1 MKSRTPEPKTPTPGD
16 APADPPSKVVPA
28 TGTTQGAATKPAPA
42 KRSNARK
49 GPAPKGR
56 HRW

>member
-1 MKSRTPEPKTPTPGD
+1 MKSRTPETKTPL
-16 APADPPSKVVPA
+16 PAEPPSQVVPA